1 MKINIKNILIY
12 LGGIIV
18 TALGV
23 TIMKRTELG
32 MGAWDAVIANVH
44 TLLKIKL
51 GTSSLII
58 NIVLL
63 IFVIAYRKSF
73 KHLLVLIP
81 ILLNTLVLNFL
92 DSYLLADVVFNNVII
107 NIVMFVLSIIMLPL
121 GLSLIIVSTLPKM
134 IYDEITFILMEIIKT
149 KNFGLTR
156 FSFEIGTMM
165 LAMLLGF
172 IGGDIFMQIG
182 IGTVIVTITL
192 GYMID
197 FFLKR
202 FKKIGIYKEIEV

>member
-1 MKINIKNILIY
+1 MIY

-121 GLSLIIVSTLPKM
+121 GLSLIIVSTFTENDL
-134 IYDEITFILMEIIKT
+134 
-149 KNFGLTR
+149 R
-156 FSFEIGTMM
+156 
-165 LAMLLGF
+165 
-172 IGGDIFMQIG
+172 
-182 IGTVIVTITL
+182 
-192 GYMID
+192 
-197 FFLKR
+197 
-202 FKKIGIYKEIEV
+202 